1 MDQSDPKGA
10 FGDTLARYYHQSE
23 STTAVTSWPEQS
35 TFAITRLHSEVGLPD
50 VSQPI
55 PEEAAIHVSIAIK
68 PVPLRSYELY
78 IDDRRIEVPFIP
90 AYRTS
95 IIDLESHPICTVDCG
110 FDYVHYHAPREGLDE
125 IARDHK
131 IKPVGIYKF
140 GICEDDLVIAQLT
153 KNIMTHVGP
162 AEWTQP
168 ACAGPVQP
176 GVWRAPAPDLWRLGS
191 PAGSHHARPRTL
203 AATPGDRAS
212 VRTPRWRYSSVPGR
226 TGMRHVRQ
234 PFRAIIQGE
243 LRRLRSSLARPAA
256 DRASEGAHADDAIPP
271 RRYRAGSG
279 FFGSGVIQPQ
289 LPPIRWDQPGTLA
302 PGTGRTVSRP
312 LALRSSAF
320 RLAMSL

>member
-1 MDQSDPKGA
+1 MDHSDPKGA

-23 STTAVTSWPEQS
+23 SKTAVTSWPEQS

-110 FDYVHYHAPREGLDE
+110 FDYVHYHVPREGLDE

-153 KNIMTHVGP
+153 KNIPPHVGS
-162 AEWTQP
+162 AEWT
-168 ACAGPVQP
+168 
-176 GVWRAPAPDLWRLGS
+176 S
-191 PAGSHHARPRTL
+191 
-203 AATPGDRAS
+203 
-212 VRTPRWRYSSVPGR
+212 
-226 TGMRHVRQ
+226 
-234 PFRAIIQGE
+234 
-243 LRRLRSSLARPAA
+243 
-256 DRASEGAHADDAIPP
+256 
-271 RRYRAGSG
+271 
-279 FFGSGVIQPQ
+279 
-289 LPPIRWDQPGTLA
+289 
-302 PGTGRTVSRP
+302 P
-312 LALRSSAF
+312 LALDQF
-320 RLAMSL
+320 SLMFGAHLLQT

>member
-1 MDQSDPKGA
+1 MDQSNPKGA

-23 STTAVTSWPEQS
+23 SKTAVTSWPEQS

-55 PEEAAIHVSIAIK
+55 PEEAAIHVSIAVK

-110 FDYVHYHAPREGLDE
+110 FDYVHYHVPREGLDE

-140 GICEDDLVIAQLT
+140 GICEDDLVIAQPDQKYLT
-153 KNIMTHVGP
+153 ACRARRVD
-162 AEWTQP
+162 QP

-176 GVWRAPAPDLWRLGS
+176 DVRRAPAPDLWRPGS
-191 PAGSHHARPRTL
+191 PAGSHHTRPRAL
-203 AATPGDRAS
+203 AATPGDRGS
-212 VRTPRWRYSSVPGR
+212 VRTPQWWNSSVPGR
-226 TGMRHVRQ
+226 TGMRHVSQ

-256 DRASEGAHADDAIPP
+256 NRASEGAHVGDAISP
-271 RRYRAGSG
+271 
-279 FFGSGVIQPQ
+279 
-289 LPPIRWDQPGTLA
+289 
-302 PGTGRTVSRP
+302 
-312 LALRSSAF
+312 
-320 RLAMSL
+320 